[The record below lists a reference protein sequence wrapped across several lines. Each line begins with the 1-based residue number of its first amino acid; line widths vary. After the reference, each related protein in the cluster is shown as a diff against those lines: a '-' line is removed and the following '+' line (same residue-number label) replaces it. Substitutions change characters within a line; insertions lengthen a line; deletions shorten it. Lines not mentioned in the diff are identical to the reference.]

1 MSDSG
6 DFMREFHRKLERNT
20 IRNILLSPYSAS
32 PGDTSYQRIKKW
44 FLAPI
49 WEPPQILRM
58 NLSVHQ
64 LEVRVE
70 TPVLGMREVKV
81 HQIGMRR
88 SRFPERLWAGLAKDL
103 RERK

>member
-1 MSDSG
+1 
-6 DFMREFHRKLERNT
+6 
-20 IRNILLSPYSAS
+20 
-32 PGDTSYQRIKKW
+32 
-44 FLAPI
+44 
-49 WEPPQILRM
+49 M